1 MAKTLTAANCV
12 LLLAIDGLYDVPV
25 QLQGFSADDVFDV
38 DNIESAETADGVD
51 GKLSGGWI
59 YKSVTQ
65 NITLQADSDSNDVF
79 ENWYN
84 AQQGIRELYYASG
97 SIYLP
102 SVERKFAMRKGIL
115 TSHAPSPTAKKILQP
130 RKYTVRWEA
139 FSSAPA

>member
-1 MAKTLTAANCV
+1 MAKSLTAANCV
-12 LLLAIDGLYDVPV
+12 LILKIGGLYDVPV

-38 DNIESAETADGVD
+38 DNIESAETVDGVD

-84 AQQGIRELYYASG
+84 AQQGIRDLYYASG
-97 SIYLP
+97 TIILP
-102 SVERKFAMRKGIL
+102 AVLRKFSMRKGIL
-115 TSHAPSPTAKKILQP
+115 TSHAPSPSAKKILQP
-130 RKYTVRWEA
+130 RKYTIRWEA
-139 FSSAPA
+139 FSSGPA